1 MVKIKPTPEST
12 LPDRD
17 DGEPPLW
24 ATLDPFPRRREEIES
39 ILGMLRDMPL
49 AEELEP
55 LRAEALDADVDRRQ
69 ESARAALALA
79 RRLLSE
85 EPDVVAADGAYSWL
99 WLAAHRDS
107 LAAALMMVDAL
118 VDRAKLIERQ
128 ASPRDAAA
136 RRRAGALRTQACR
149 WFDMR
154 ASLWLSAAEIDNL
167 PARLSEDLVQ
177 PTPYSGPTRV
187 VIERWPPQHAHT
199 DLEVF
204 KALAKPV
211 PLRGGD
217 RDFVGIVDRLKREFP
232 WMGNAIDRVADDLAL
247 CSLAP
252 QPWIRIRP
260 LLLVGPPGSGKSR
273 FARRLAEM
281 IGTGCQLISA
291 SGSSDDRSLVG
302 TAHAW
307 GNREPGAILQL
318 MLASGAANPLIIV
331 DEIEKAGGS
340 PHNGDVRRSLLGMI
354 EPETARQWVD
364 ECLQTACDLSG
375 VSWIL
380 TANTL
385 EPISKP
391 LLSRVAIARVG
402 LPGADAIDGIIDAMR
417 VDIASELGL
426 DIQVLP
432 EIDPAA
438 RRALADAFNR
448 GWSLRAVKAALVR
461 AMAATAR
468 RVPRVS

>member
-1 MVKIKPTPEST
+1 MVRKKSTPQSA
-12 LPDRD
+12 LQ
-17 DGEPPLW
+17 DGDEDELPLW
-24 ATLDPFPRRREEIES
+24 ARLDPFPRHSEEIEN
-39 ILGMLRDMPL
+39 ILGVLRNMSL
-49 AEELEP
+49 TEELEP
-55 LRAEALDADVDRRQ
+55 LRATALNGDVDRRQ

-79 RRLLSE
+79 RGLLSE
-85 EPDVVAADGAYSWL
+85 EPDVIAADAAYSWV

-118 VDRAKLIERQ
+118 IGRAKQIERK
-128 ASPRDAAA
+128 ASPRDVAA
-136 RRRAGALRTQACR
+136 RRHIAALRTLACR

-154 ASLWLSAAEIDNL
+154 VSIWLSEAEIDNL

-177 PTPYSGPTRV
+177 PAQHAGPARV
-187 VIERWPPQHAHT
+187 VIENWPAQHRLT
-199 DLEVF
+199 DLDMY

-217 RDFVGIVDRLKREFP
+217 RDLGEIVGQLHREFP
-232 WMGNAIDRVADDLAL
+232 WMGDAIDRIADDLAL
-247 CSLAP
+247 CGLGP
-252 QPWIRIRP
+252 QSWIRIRP

-307 GNREPGAILQL
+307 GNREPGAVLQL

-340 PHNGDVRRSLLGMI
+340 PHNGDIRRSLLAML
-354 EPETARQWVD
+354 EPETAKRWFD
-364 ECLQTACDLSG
+364 ECLQAHCDLSG
-375 VSWIL
+375 VSWVL
-380 TANTL
+380 TANCI

-391 LLSRVAIARVG
+391 LLSRIAVARVG
-402 LPGADAIDGIIDAMR
+402 LPGPDAIDGIIDAMR

-448 GWSLRAVKAALVR
+448 GRSLRAVKAALTR

-468 RVPRVS
+468 QVPRVS

>member
-1 MVKIKPTPEST
+1 MARKQPAPQSA
-12 LPDRD
+12 LQ
-17 DGEPPLW
+17 DGNDSGLPLW
-24 ATLDPFPRRREEIES
+24 ARLDPFPRRSDEIES
-39 ILGMLRDMPL
+39 ILGLLGSMPL

-55 LRAEALDADVDRRQ
+55 LRTGALDADVDRRR

-85 EPDVVAADGAYSWL
+85 EPDVAAADAAYSWV

-118 VDRAKLIERQ
+118 IDRAKLIERQ

-136 RRRAGALRTQACR
+136 RRRAVALRTRACC
-149 WFDMR
+149 WFDAR
-154 ASLWLSAAEIDNL
+154 ASLWLSEAEIENL
-167 PARLSEDLVQ
+167 PTRLSEDLVQ
-177 PTPYSGPTRV
+177 PTQYSGPTRI
-187 VIERWPPQHAHT
+187 VIERWPAQHAHT
-199 DLEVF
+199 DLETY
-204 KALAKPV
+204 KTLARPV

-217 RDFVGIVDRLKREFP
+217 KDFGKIVGQLHCEFP
-232 WMGNAIDRVADDLAL
+232 WMGNAIDRIADDIAL
-247 CSLAP
+247 CGLGP

-260 LLLVGPPGSGKSR
+260 LLLVGPPGCGKSR

-291 SGSSDDRSLVG
+291 SGSSDDRNLVG

-340 PHNGDVRRSLLGMI
+340 PHNGDVRRSLLGML
-354 EPETARQWVD
+354 EPETAKRWFD
-364 ECLQTACDLSG
+364 ECLQTHCDLSA

-380 TANTL
+380 TANCI

-391 LLSRVAIARVG
+391 LLSRMTIARVG
-402 LPGADAIDGIIDAMR
+402 LPGPGAIDGIIDAMR
-417 VDIASELGL
+417 ADIALELGL

-448 GWSLRAVKAALVR
+448 GRSLRAVKAALIR
-461 AMAATAR
+461 AMAASAR
-468 RVPRVS
+468 SK